1 MEVKMEETEAME
13 EQSIEE
19 LFDQLEDT
27 VHKMEEEEVSLED
40 SFKLYH
46 RGMNLLKS
54 LNDRIDAVEKQMLI
68 LDEEGETHEF

>member
-27 VHKMEEEEVSLED
+27 IHKMEEEEVSLED

-46 RGMNLLKS
+46 RGMYLLKS
-54 LNDRIDAVEKQMLI
+54 LNGRIDAVEKQMLI